1 MIINCIII
9 EDEPLA
15 VKKLEGYINKLSFLN
30 LTGIFRKAIDAIG
43 FIKENNPDLIFLD
56 IQMEEMTGI
65 QLLETLTKTPKVII
79 TTAYQ
84 EYALKGYELQVC
96 DYLLKPIQ
104 FERFLQACEKAYHEI
119 ENIGLKEPDFI
130 FVKTEY
136 RLEKIDTSS
145 ILFIEGMRDYRNI
158 ITKDKKIMTLQT
170 FKDIEKVLPTS
181 KFMRVHNSYIVS
193 IDKIES
199 IERHRIRI
207 GNKLIPISDS
217 KRDEFYQK
225 IKNKMI

>member
-1 MIINCIII
+1 MTINCIII

-15 VKKLEGYINKLSFLN
+15 MKKMEGYIGRLSFLN
-30 LTGIFRKAIDAIG
+30 LVGKFRSAIDAIG
-43 FIKENNPDLIFLD
+43 FIKENKPHLIFLD
-56 IQMEEMTGI
+56 IQMEQMTGI
-65 QLLETLTKTPKVII
+65 QLLETLAHRPKVII

-104 FERFLQACEKAYHEI
+104 FERFVQACEKSYQEI
-119 ENIGLKEPDFI
+119 ENTGTTEPGYI

-136 RLEKIDTSS
+136 RLEKVGTSS
-145 ILFIEGMRDYRNI
+145 ILYIEGMRDYRYI
-158 ITKDKKIMTLQT
+158 VTTGKKIMTLQT
-170 FKDIEKVLPTS
+170 FKDIEKALPANR
-181 KFMRVHNSYIVS
+181 FMRVHNSYVVA

-207 GNKLIPISDS
+207 GNKLIPISNS
-217 KRDEFYQK
+217 KKEEFYQR
-225 IKNKMI
+225 IGNKMI

>member
-1 MIINCIII
+1 
-9 EDEPLA
+9 
-15 VKKLEGYINKLSFLN
+15 
-30 LTGIFRKAIDAIG
+30 
-43 FIKENNPDLIFLD
+43 
-56 IQMEEMTGI
+56 MEEMTGI

-199 IERHRIRI
+199 IERHLIRI
-207 GNKLIPISDS
+207 
-217 KRDEFYQK
+217 
-225 IKNKMI
+225 